1 MRVRHRSERKQVTSY
16 HLKQKQR
23 EWERLYDLVQDSGSP
38 GAAMAL
44 EALAKEIAEL
54 EDQEKENEHGMD

>member
-1 MRVRHRSERKQVTSY
+1 VTSY